1 MSPNTPMDDEQS
13 GVGDPAEVLE
23 EAFEEEIEH
32 AAELQEAETAGA
44 KRPNVFLRLYR
55 GETSFDFIGN
65 RKWWFGISAIVIVI
79 GIVIVIYWDAH

>member
-32 AAELQEAETAGA
+32 AAELLADLRNGAAEDAELVDGRDGRDVAAHLDASVRTGRAA
-44 KRPNVFLRLYR
+44 YAVLHCVFEK
-55 GETSFDFIGN
+55 ETP
-65 RKWWFGISAIVIVI
+65 
-79 GIVIVIYWDAH
+79 